1 MTDKALNLNIYKTS
15 QQVTEIVVPSNYE
28 SQSGA
33 LYKAR
38 ALQYCWEDDVSMIQ
52 DEDWIVH
59 LDEETQ
65 LSPDSIK
72 GIINFI
78 HNNYHQIGQG
88 MIIYAHQQPKFD
100 SWSEY
105 IQNRYAKVRNISVEV
120 EKLEIH

>member
-1 MTDKALNLNIYKTS
+1 MIFFAVVTDKILDLNIYKTS
-15 QQVTEIVVPSNYE
+15 QQVTEIVVPSNYK
-28 SQSGA
+28 SKSGA
-33 LYKAR
+33 LFKAR

-88 MIIYAHQQPKFD
+88 MITYAHEQPKFD
-100 SWSEY
+100 AWSKY
-105 IQNRYAKVRNISVEV
+105 IQNR
-120 EKLEIH
+120 